1 MEHGSVAQQRARHRP
16 RAQAA
21 TLTLGRVI
29 ACCVE
34 RVYLL
39 SPLSRASAGFCDF
52 QVFRLNPVVAAA
64 CRLGL
69 ERPTAS
75 EMKPRLLITPCDPGV
90 RAAIARIFFG
100 RILLATDPPSLSPTS
115 RIATFILAFSCERF
129 RLHLRSRRLWDA
141 RCCCLHSS
149 GTKIRRS
156 SSQTPSERRTRAER
170 HISPPGPSSLTL
182 IGFVLLV
189 PTSSI
194 TLQRTTAR
202 HSTARCCTREERR
215 FQAPKRR
222 QSAPPDCCRRC
233 RANPAETACKPMSRG
248 RRHRFRLM
256 PRSMGATSAL
266 ASCVAAPST
275 CRETPRP
282 YWQPSPTILARGPPP
297 PSSASVTMSP
307 PN

>member
-1 MEHGSVAQQRARHRP
+1 MQ
-16 RAQAA
+16 
-21 TLTLGRVI
+21 
-29 ACCVE
+29 
-34 RVYLL
+34 
-39 SPLSRASAGFCDF
+39 
-52 QVFRLNPVVAAA
+52 
-64 CRLGL
+64 LGL